1 MGDPHS
7 PGMTIG
13 TCAWM
18 EHEWMQTLGENVKEH
33 FRAKR
38 YMDDVLLIYADNPSI
53 NFDIFLKDFKQSECY
68 LPPLKL
74 EEAGDCTFL
83 ETTFEVTKDNN
94 IKYWLKNTNEIGAPT
109 KIWRYA
115 HFDSY
120 MPFAMKKAIMLA
132 CLKKVGK
139 MASNNEAL
147 YNTAVQKVHEY
158 LKLKYPPKMIW
169 TACTTIGVHTRNPI
183 WFDIRDYIQ
192 YKN

>member
-1 MGDPHS
+1 
-7 PGMTIG
+7 
-13 TCAWM
+13 
-18 EHEWMQTLGENVKEH
+18 
-33 FRAKR
+33 
-38 YMDDVLLIYADNPSI
+38 MDDVLLIYADNPSI

-139 MASNNEAL
+139 WLAIMR
-147 YNTAVQKVHEY
+147 H
-158 LKLKYPPKMIW
+158 
-169 TACTTIGVHTRNPI
+169 
-183 WFDIRDYIQ
+183 YITQQ
-192 YKN
+192 YKRCTNISSLSTLQK